1 MIYIYICINITW
13 DTLHIIFIITIGQ
26 MASFETSG
34 IQSLNTGCT
43 AIGFELL
50 RNLDLAGGHSRLCGH
65 GFSFDSSTCYS
76 VHSHCGYMLSLL
88 KDILKKI
95 SVWSSKPHGFGR
107 FEEFVDVYMS
117 NSQSN
122 TYDTHSVF
130 SHNTTIIMSIFFW
143 LIPIYVAGLKV
154 FLWLWE
160 TAHLL
165 VKLSVGAAGRIW
177 CFYLWRAAISWL
189 PRLFKAQLLMYKRLV
204 ANFEQ

>member
-1 MIYIYICINITW
+1 MSYILTLQTGVYRHEMSSCSHHKMGMYNYNSWYIYICINITW

-130 SHNTTIIMSIFFW
+130 F
-143 LIPIYVAGLKV
+143 P
-154 FLWLWE
+154 
-160 TAHLL
+160 
-165 VKLSVGAAGRIW
+165 
-177 CFYLWRAAISWL
+177 
-189 PRLFKAQLLMYKRLV
+189 
-204 ANFEQ
+204 